1 MSRKTTEAPSSSGLG
16 QKPIQGRLGKP
27 NTIQTRLG
35 RPEGI
40 QSRLGKPEGIQ
51 SRLGQCE
58 GIQNRLGRPK
68 HEVRCENAEEEI
80 VSETKKFDLLSIC
93 ERLDKSRGLKKDHT
107 DSKGSRDSNDY
118 KGSRDSNLKD
128 SKDYKGLNH
137 QKGFKDQ
144 RNLNQK
150 GYKGSRDSKVSSQ
163 SVGLSE
169 RMESQTGFGFS
180 QNSSRKNV
188 EHKATSAQVKKL
200 TIFELFLKSTTFL
213 KFIFN
218 L

>member
-1 MSRKTTEAPSSSGLG
+1 LT
-16 QKPIQGRLGKP
+16 RLGK
-27 NTIQTRLG
+27 
-35 RPEGI
+35 PEGI

-107 DSKGSRDSNDY
+107 DSKGSRDSN
-118 KGSRDSNLKD
+118 LKD

-144 RNLNQK
+144 RNFNQK

-180 QNSSRKNV
+180 HNSSRKNV